1 MKRMLAAGGF
11 SLAIGA
17 VSLLLLASVVYSCR
31 GGGDPHHE
39 RSDAT
44 FDAPP
49 VQDARV
55 TSPVHQASARRS
67 VDGPAVALDQ
77 C

>member
-1 MKRMLAAGGF
+1 MKRTLAAGAF

-31 GGGDPHHE
+31 SGGDPHHE

-44 FDAPP
+44 FDVPPVEDARSAPP
-49 VQDARV
+49 DHR
-55 TSPVHQASARRS
+55 ASA
-67 VDGPAVALDQ
+67 
-77 C
+77 

>member
-1 MKRMLAAGGF
+1 MKRTLAAGVF

-31 GGGDPHHE
+31 SGGDPHHE

-44 FDAPP
+44 LDAPP
-49 VQDARV
+49 VEDVRSAP
-55 TSPVHQASARRS
+55 PVHRASA
-67 VDGPAVALDQ
+67 
-77 C
+77 

>member
-1 MKRMLAAGGF
+1 MKRTLAAGVF

-39 RSDAT
+39 RSDAGFT
-44 FDAPP
+44 APP
-49 VQDARV
+49 TEDARS
-55 TSPVHQASARRS
+55 TPSAHRASARLS
-67 VDGPAVALDQ
+67 PDGDAVVSDRR
-77 C
+77 

>member
-1 MKRMLAAGGF
+1 MKRTLAAGAF

-31 GGGDPHHE
+31 SGGDPHHE

-49 VQDARV
+49 VEDAR
-55 TSPVHQASARRS
+55 SAPSDHRASA
-67 VDGPAVALDQ
+67 
-77 C
+77 

>member
-1 MKRMLAAGGF
+1 MKRTLAAGAF

-31 GGGDPHHE
+31 SGGDPHHE

-44 FDAPP
+44 FDTPP
-49 VQDARV
+49 VEDARSV
-55 TSPVHQASARRS
+55 PPVRRASARRS
-67 VDGPAVALDQ
+67 LNGDAVVSIRR
-77 C
+77 